1 MRIATDKNNNELCM
15 LVGEHCFR
23 RRVVS
28 SCISHRLIDVMKRRG
43 GKRGLIP
50 QGIIPLPA
58 TEAQG
63 DEGKKR
69 NTESNGSG
77 FVIHRKP

>member
-1 MRIATDKNNNELCM
+1 
-15 LVGEHCFR
+15 
-23 RRVVS
+23 
-28 SCISHRLIDVMKRRG
+28 MKRSG
-43 GKRGLIP
+43 GNRGLIP

>member
-1 MRIATDKNNNELCM
+1 
-15 LVGEHCFR
+15 
-23 RRVVS
+23 
-28 SCISHRLIDVMKRRG
+28 MKRRG

-63 DEGKKR
+63 DEGKER

-77 FVIHRKP
+77 FVIHRKPRTTRSGFSLCFCLKRKSPDGVAVSLKM